1 MRRVAPVFRYKEG
14 AKLPGKAFVVRPA
27 LAQSNR
33 NCHLDPPRPHSSL
46 TAVRRS
52 QHNSQ
57 SSRTARPD
65 AVLLAGDRIRLGEL
79 DLTDMV
85 VPRRIQM
92 GMDPQVLRRV
102 TDAIVL
108 HVPGKDQHVSHV
120 QL

>member
-1 MRRVAPVFRYKEG
+1 MTVFAGAERRNGYATITGPLPASLAYAWQSLYKEG
-14 AKLPGKAFVVRPA
+14 AKLQKSVRPA

-79 DLTDMV
+79 DLWEALSQ
-85 VPRRIQM
+85 RRK
-92 GMDPQVLRRV
+92 G
-102 TDAIVL
+102 
-108 HVPGKDQHVSHV
+108 VS
-120 QL
+120 QSL